1 MLPRRCRSS
10 ARSIA
15 SARMRRLRDLAC
27 DQSGS
32 IIVEAALV
40 FPILIMLFLGVSEFS
55 EAFTVSRRIDVAA
68 NTAADL
74 VARMPSVTSGDL
86 AGIKAM
92 IDEGIKPFPVASLG
106 VVITSV
112 VADNDNATTVAWS
125 EALGAGVTAHGT
137 GAPITLPDGL
147 TVAKGSLV
155 LAEVT
160 YQFKSTL
167 STLLVG
173 SVPLQAKAFQLPRY
187 SGKVVK
193 N

>member
-1 MLPRRCRSS
+1 
-10 ARSIA
+10 
-15 SARMRRLRDLAC
+15 MRRLRDLAY

-125 EALGAGVTAHGT
+125 EALGTGVTAHGT

-187 SGKVVK
+187 SGKVTK